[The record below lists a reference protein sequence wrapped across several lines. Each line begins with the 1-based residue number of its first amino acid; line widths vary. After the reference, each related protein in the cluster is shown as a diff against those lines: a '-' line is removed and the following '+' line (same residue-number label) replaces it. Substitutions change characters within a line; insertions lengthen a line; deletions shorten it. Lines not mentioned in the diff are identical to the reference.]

1 MTSKHHISRTA
12 YVVYCRGR
20 GYMKNKAGEFH
31 EDFAHA
37 RLYPTEKAATSSI
50 EMNKKLK
57 TKTLQKDDLAVVI
70 PVDMILDPKQIFKT
84 ILTVE

>member
-1 MTSKHHISRTA
+1 MSSKHHITRSA

-37 RLYPTEKAATSSI
+37 RLYPTEKAATNSI
-50 EMNKKLK
+50 EMNMKLK
-57 TKTLQKDDLAVVI
+57 KKVLQRGDQAFVI
-70 PVDMILDPKQIFKT
+70 PVEMTLDPKQLFKT
-84 ILTVE
+84 LLTN

>member
-1 MTSKHHISRTA
+1 MSSKHHITRNA

-37 RLYPTEKAATSSI
+37 RLYPTEKAAAASI
-50 EMNKKLK
+50 DMNKKLK
-57 TKTLQKDDLAVVI
+57 QKVLQKDDLAIVI
-70 PVDMILDPKQIFKT
+70 PVEMTLDPKQIFKT
-84 ILTVE
+84 ILNTE